1 MQSGLNEPLLV
12 FIYTFV
18 ILIVQQMINLV
29 YHAVY
34 KLCSFL
40 LASVA
45 QLSLS
50 VDKIIKLLDQIRQV
64 WPLIHGLVVFRVV

>member
-50 VDKIIKLLDQIRQV
+50 VDKIIE
-64 WPLIHGLVVFRVV
+64 F